1 MDKHMN
7 KPISVNKLSHQRL
20 ESCRRA
26 DIFIFFFTASK
37 FGIFVEITWKPF
49 LVEAAVLNWEQF
61 CPAEAFGKC
70 QLTFLSS
77 VRCWHLGR
85 EDHGCR

>member
-7 KPISVNKLSHQRL
+7 KPISVNKLSLSALKVVDVQ
-20 ESCRRA
+20 
-26 DIFIFFFTASK
+26 IYIYFFTPSK
-37 FGIFVEITWKPF
+37 FSIFVEITWKPF

-70 QLTFLSS
+70 QLTFLLS

>member
-7 KPISVNKLSHQRL
+7 KPISVNKLSLSALKVVDVQ
-20 ESCRRA
+20 
-26 DIFIFFFTASK
+26 IYIFFFTPSK
-37 FGIFVEITWKPF
+37 FSIFVEITWKPF